1 MFENNESPSQG
12 LTQLSQTSK
21 NIVEEDFLTLTPR
34 TTIQGLKDCKE
45 VRIFFFYYCAIF
57 VIHNNLFI
65 NVFYIER
72 SPLTYCLKQLSI
84 SWLTM
89 TGGILLVCATKLFIQ
104 IPRCSFVRS
113 VTNML

>member
-45 VRIFFFYYCAIF
+45 VRIDFFIIVQFL
-57 VIHNNLFI
+57 LFTI
-65 NVFYIER
+65 
-72 SPLTYCLKQLSI
+72 I
-84 SWLTM
+84 S
-89 TGGILLVCATKLFIQ
+89 
-104 IPRCSFVRS
+104 
-113 VTNML
+113 